1 MPYDEDPRMS
11 HEDDSGKNREIQQ
24 IAQEGD
30 PEDNDREDK
39 YSFLQETIKT
49 KPISREKLIRQL
61 IRIAVCGVLLGGF
74 ACLGFFALKPWAQ
87 SWFRGDPQTVTIPED
102 EQPSEEEDAS
112 AAAEAPAEQV
122 LDAESY
128 EEIMDSMNAVA
139 QEARKGT
146 ASVSV
151 VSAEQD
157 WNTEATGIRPSVTG
171 VITADNGQELLILA
185 DDSLCGE
192 GDAWNVT
199 FSDGTVHSASLKQ
212 RDATRGLAV
221 FSVARTGIASS
232 TWNAVKVSVLGNSNL
247 VKQGQAVIALGSM
260 FGYADGAAYGIISS
274 NDYQEKF
281 YDGEC
286 SVLSTDIAA
295 GSDGTGVLFNL
306 DGEVIG
312 LISSKIWDDEDES
325 TANAYAISDLKT
337 TIELLANGD
346 SVPYIGIYGTA
357 VSRATQREQG
367 IPEGIYV
374 IEVDPDSPAMA
385 AGIQNGDV
393 IWEVG
398 GEDVSSAAAYQ
409 RALFDTMTGDTVTL
423 RGKRLGTDGYVDV
436 EFTVT
441 VGSKEG

>member
-11 HEDDSGKNREIQQ
+11 HEDDSEENRDTQQ
-24 IAQEGD
+24 IAQEGE
-30 PEDNDREDK
+30 PGDNDREEK

-49 KPISREKLIRQL
+49 KPISREKLIKQL
-61 IRIAVCGVLLGGF
+61 IRIAVYGVLLGGF

-87 SWFRGDPQTVTIPED
+87 SWFRGDPETVTIPED

-112 AAAEAPAEQV
+112 AAKQEPVEQV
-122 LDAESY
+122 LDSQSY
-128 EEIMDSMNAVA
+128 EEIMDSMSSVA
-139 QEARKGT
+139 QEARKGI

-157 WNTEATGIRPSVTG
+157 LNTEATGIRPSVTG

-192 GDAWNVT
+192 GDSWTVT
-199 FSDGTVHSASLKQ
+199 FSDGTVHSAALKQ
-212 RDATRGLAV
+212 RDATRGLAM
-221 FSVARTGIASS
+221 FSVARAGISSS

-286 SVLSTDIAA
+286 DVLSTDIAA
-295 GSDGTGVLFNL
+295 ASDGTGVLFNL

-312 LISSKIWDDEDES
+312 LISSKIWDEEEEPS
-325 TANAYAISDLKT
+325 ANAYAISDLKT

-346 SVPYIGIYGTA
+346 SVPYIGIYGTSVTSA
-357 VSRATQREQG
+357 IQEEQG
-367 IPEGIYV
+367 IPAGVYV

-385 AGIQNGDV
+385 AGIQTGDV

-398 GEDVSSAAAYQ
+398 GEDVTSVTTYQ
-409 RALFDTMTGDTVTL
+409 RALFNTMTGDTVTL
-423 RGKRLGTDGYVDV
+423 RGKRLGADGYVDV
-436 EFTVT
+436 DFTVT

>member
-87 SWFRGDPQTVTIPED
+87 SWFRG
-102 EQPSEEEDAS
+102 
-112 AAAEAPAEQV
+112 AAEAPAEQV

-157 WNTEATGIRPSVTG
+157 WNAEATGIRPSVTG

-357 VSRATQREQG
+357 VTSAIQKEQG